1 MNRYYPIYLDLKGK
15 PCVVVGGGAV
25 AQRKARSLLASGASV
40 RVICPAASAGL
51 TTLFEKGKI
60 DWVQRHYRRG
70 DLNGAYLAFA
80 ATDNTNTNERV
91 AYEARERGIPVNVVD
106 SPAACDFLVPSTVKR
121 RDLVISISTGGTA
134 PAVAKHMRKR
144 LNQLLPPE
152 IGQYLKVLQRW
163 RRIVTGDPTLSPQ
176 KKKAIM
182 AKLIATCP
190 PQEVRRD
197 SSFEDMGKAARKL
210 MGISKGNA

>member
-1 MNRYYPIYLDLKGK
+1 M
-15 PCVVVGGGAV
+15 
-25 AQRKARSLLASGASV
+25 
-40 RVICPAASAGL
+40 
-51 TTLFEKGKI
+51 TLFRKGKI
-60 DWVQRHYRRG
+60 AWVQRHYRSG

-80 ATDNTNTNERV
+80 ATDKTSINEMV

-106 SPAACDFLVPSTVKR
+106 SPDACDFLVPSTVKR

-152 IGQYLKVLQRW
+152 IAQYLKVLQRW
-163 RRIVTGDPTLSPQ
+163 RRIVTRDPTLSPQ

-190 PQEVRRD
+190 PEKVRRG
-197 SSFEDMGKAARKL
+197 SNLEEIGKVARKL
-210 MGISKGNA
+210 MEPHK